1 MSTDNEA
8 SNKLLNNTETQ
19 NTPIIEGVNLVV
31 ISLVSDPASVYL
43 DNAFTF
49 KITAKN
55 NGPKRQYSCH
65 T

>member
-19 NTPIIEGVNLVV
+19 NTSIIVGVNLVV

-49 KITAKN
+49 QITAKTMVLMQA
-55 NGPKRQYSCH
+55 PI
-65 T
+65 